1 MRTSLLAVAVALV
14 LVSPYIPVGAQE
26 IPSPAKQG
34 TEISAAAPDWLLG
47 QWVFDEEY
55 TKKKQAEP
63 KKEPNLADVAGA
75 LVTSQL
81 MTKLQGSKLMFN
93 KQEFTMTTKDGN
105 GKSMRYTVLKAPDE
119 NTALLKED
127 NGDVTGFHRDGEHIW
142 MTSTGSVNEPFYFKR
157 AQ

>member
-14 LVSPYIPVGAQE
+14 LVSPWITLSAQE
-26 IPSPAKQG
+26 GSITAQKGSE
-34 TEISAAAPDWLLG
+34 TSAVAPEWLLG
-47 QWVFDEEY
+47 QWIFDEEY

-81 MTKLQGSKLMFN
+81 MTQLQGSKLMFN

-127 NGDVTGFHRDGEHIW
+127 NGDVTGFHRDGDHIW